1 METKIKKDWLGRVKS
16 IEELHDDSKLWM
28 SEVSF
33 INDELHFFNDLLSTY
48 YIDIVDSGLSEEIK
62 KIIKKITQE
71 KESYN
76 AFMKLIQYHE
86 KLLSKLIYTG
96 SVTSNPNYLKMH
108 QDLEF
113 KVDAYIK
120 NSKLLKKQIFSIV
133 EAQMRKKEQKKLL

>member
-16 IEELHDDSKLWM
+16 IEELHDDSKLWI

-48 YIDIVDSGLSEEIK
+48 YIDIIDSGLSDEIN

-76 AFMKLIQYHE
+76 
-86 KLLSKLIYTG
+86 
-96 SVTSNPNYLKMH
+96 
-108 QDLEF
+108 
-113 KVDAYIK
+113 
-120 NSKLLKKQIFSIV
+120 
-133 EAQMRKKEQKKLL
+133 